1 MNSTVKAIALGA
13 ATTVAGLFSLTPS
26 ASAFTFSGP
35 APTIHHDTETP
46 EFHQQFQQYF
56 QEERVKLDNANLYE
70 FDPDSLFL
78 KYDHEVKVH
87 FINEGARYRNQ
98 LSYEATGTTNREGL
112 VFGDISSTESR
123 VREDDGALLLG
134 DWVSLGTIQ
143 AGSQLDFALRADGY
157 CLDNPQNTNCHQTV
171 TRASGEKVDFT
182 NHVWDNDYT
191 FSTRKEENPDD
202 LQHVVSY
209 VLDDRYILMG
219 WEDILRGGDMDY
231 NDVFFVVDI
240 GEGNAKHMAAVPEP
254 ASTLGLMA
262 LGLTGLFNLRRRS
275 S

>member
-1 MNSTVKAIALGA
+1 MNSTVKAIALGT
-13 ATTVAGLFSLTPS
+13 ATTVAGLFSLTTA

-35 APTIHHDTETP
+35 APTINSDTTGFYEQFA
-46 EFHQQFQQYF
+46 EFF
-56 QEERVKLDNANLYE
+56 QEERVKLEDANLYE

-87 FINEGARYRNQ
+87 FINEGAKYRNQ
-98 LSYEATGTTNREGL
+98 LSYEATGTTNREGV
-112 VFGDISSTESR
+112 VFKDISSAEA
-123 VREDDGALLLG
+123 VGNWGGDALDLG
-134 DWVSLGTIQ
+134 DWVSLGTIG

-157 CLDNPQNTNCHQTV
+157 CLDNPEDTNCHQTV
-171 TRASGEKVDFT
+171 TRRNGETVDFT
-182 NHVWDNDYT
+182 NHVWDRDDV
-191 FSTRKEENPDD
+191 FSTRTAENSDG

-209 VLDDRYILMG
+209 VLDNRYILMG
-219 WEDILRGGDMDY
+219 WEDIIRGGDMDY

-240 GEGNAKHMAAVPEP
+240 GEGNARHIADVPEP

-262 LGLTGLFNLRRRS
+262 LGVTGLLSLRRRS